1 MQNMKKVKEDFDTIG
16 KFAVQ
21 ELEWDHNNHYHDYLL
36 RFIPDDCKVAVDIG
50 CGTGEFARKLADKSE
65 QVYGFD
71 VSPITI
77 KKAIEFSKSY
87 RNIKYKAED
96 IVEYSFEDESLD
108 CFSSFAVLHHINL
121 HELLPKLKKAL
132 KPGGVLIFLDLYN
145 QITRWDYLPDLL
157 AIPLNRYYLK
167 TKPQRLKTEKELI
180 AMQEHM
186 KHDRYLSKKELI
198 SIFDT
203 YLPANQFKI
212 HLFWRYSLV
221 WRKPV

>member
-77 KKAIEFSKSY
+77 KKAIEFLS
-87 RNIKYKAED
+87 
-96 IVEYSFEDESLD
+96 
-108 CFSSFAVLHHINL
+108 HI
-121 HELLPKLKKAL
+121 E
-132 KPGGVLIFLDLYN
+132 I
-145 QITRWDYLPDLL
+145 
-157 AIPLNRYYLK
+157 
-167 TKPQRLKTEKELI
+167 
-180 AMQEHM
+180 
-186 KHDRYLSKKELI
+186 LSI
-198 SIFDT
+198 RR
-203 YLPANQFKI
+203 KI
-212 HLFWRYSLV
+212 
-221 WRKPV
+221 